1 MKFIFVRHGKT
12 HFNEINLTQG
22 WCDSPLS
29 KLGVKQVE
37 NMSLQL
43 KDYSINKAYTSPLGR
58 AVETSEIILRSHSI
72 APIYDKRLKE
82 VNFGILEGINTLFVK
97 ELRIDAP
104 NWMDTLEMDYRPY
117 EGEDLRD
124 VINKHIESI
133 NDIIASSKE
142 DDTVLIVGHGCSL
155 YGLVKTLM
163 PHDERLR
170 FPDNATAIIV
180 DYKEGHYSLDTILNA
195 VY

>member
-1 MKFIFVRHGKT
+1 MKFLFVRHGKT

-58 AVETSEIILRSHSI
+58 AVETSEIILQGHNI

-82 VNFGILEGINTLFVK
+82 VNFGILEGINTQLVK
-97 ELRIDAP
+97 KLHVETTD
-104 NWMDTLEMDYRPY
+104 WMDTLEMDYRPY
-117 EGEDLRD
+117 KGENLHD
-124 VINKHIESI
+124 VINKHIEFL

-155 YGLVKTLM
+155 YGLVKTLV
-163 PHDERLR
+163 PHDARLS
-170 FPDNATAIIV
+170 FPDNATTIIV

>member
-155 YGLVKTLM
+155 YGLVKTLI

>member
-12 HFNEINLTQG
+12 HFNEMNLTQG

-29 KLGVKQVE
+29 QLGVKQVE

-43 KDYSINKAYTSPLGR
+43 KDYCINKAYTSPLGR
-58 AVETSEIILRSHSI
+58 AVETSEIILQGHNI

-82 VNFGILEGINTLFVK
+82 VNFGILEGMNT
-97 ELRIDAP
+97 ELVRQLHVEQPD
-104 NWMDTLEMDYRPY
+104 WVDTLDMDYRPY
-117 EGEDLRD
+117 KGEELQN
-124 VINKHIESI
+124 VITRHQEAI
-133 NDIIASSKE
+133 NDIIASSHE

-155 YGLVKTLM
+155 YGLVKTLV
-163 PHDERLR
+163 PHDARLR
-170 FPDNATAIIV
+170 FPDNASAIIV
-180 DYKEGHYSLDTILNA
+180 DYKEGHYSLDTILHA

>member
-1 MKFIFVRHGKT
+1 MKFLFVRHGKT

-58 AVETSEIILRSHSI
+58 AVETSEIILQCHNI

-82 VNFGILEGINTLFVK
+82 VNFGILEGINTQLVK
-97 ELRIDAP
+97 KLHVETTD
-104 NWMDTLEMDYRPY
+104 WMDTLEMDYRPY
-117 EGEDLRD
+117 KGEDLHD
-124 VINKHIESI
+124 VINKHIEFL

-155 YGLVKTLM
+155 YGLVKTLV
-163 PHDERLR
+163 PHDARLS
-170 FPDNATAIIV
+170 FPDNATTIIV